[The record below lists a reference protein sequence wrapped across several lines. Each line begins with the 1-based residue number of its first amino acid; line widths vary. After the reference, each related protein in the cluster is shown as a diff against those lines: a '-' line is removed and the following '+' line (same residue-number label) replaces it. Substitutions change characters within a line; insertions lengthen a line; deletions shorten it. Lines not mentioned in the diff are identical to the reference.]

1 MDERVTVTPS
11 CDSGMVWNGSSCVV
25 PPYSFV
31 ASISANSNNYDV
43 RAAAVAA
50 GWDQIKPLSA
60 TLTVNAGV
68 TLGSTSAST
77 PALSASGTF
86 PAGSTFV
93 FVNNGS
99 VL

>member
-1 MDERVTVTPS
+1 MA
-11 CDSGMVWNGSSCVV
+11 WNGSACAVL
-25 PPYSFV
+25 PYAFAYSV
-31 ASISANSNNYDV
+31 SANTNNYDV

-77 PALSASGTF
+77 PALSASGSF
-86 PAGSTFV
+86 PTGSAFTL
-93 FVNNGS
+93 VNNGNI
-99 VL
+99 L